1 MRSARSRTW
10 LADSSPLTTR
20 AGVSLP
26 AAHRWATS
34 SRSVDLPTPGS
45 PATSTTAPGTNPP
58 PSTRSS
64 SGTLVGRALAGAAL
78 ISGMGRA
85 GSSGVRGATA
95 RNAGGLPVLD
105 STIEPHA
112 PQSGQRPTHFGGR
125 CPQASHSNADRVAAR
140 GDVVTPGKLAD
151 GYDGN
156 AQAVSEMS
164 PGIRGSGESGIPSGT
179 CSTVMV
185 VPSSKANVSPSP
197 ASPGLGLG
205 PSTASPKGGSAKENP
220 APHAGVDGA
229 ALGAALVAEGV
240 LGGTAG
246 VGVADPAAFF
256 PFGEAVALA
265 LAGAGDAGEG
275 EAEGGAV
282 GVALG
287 VAAPPTNATAPVPL
301 VTFTQVSETLFSCSL
316 KRRTSSGM
324 VLPGRYPCG
333 PL

>member
-205 PSTASPKGGSAKENP
+205 P
-220 APHAGVDGA
+220 
-229 ALGAALVAEGV
+229 ALVAEGV

-265 LAGAGDAGEG
+265 LAGPGDAGEG

>member
-205 PSTASPKGGSAKENP
+205 PSPASPGRSSRSSPLTARYLPVSGDSTAKPKGGSAKENP

-240 LGGTAG
+240 L
-246 VGVADPAAFF
+246 
-256 PFGEAVALA
+256 
-265 LAGAGDAGEG
+265 
-275 EAEGGAV
+275 GGAV